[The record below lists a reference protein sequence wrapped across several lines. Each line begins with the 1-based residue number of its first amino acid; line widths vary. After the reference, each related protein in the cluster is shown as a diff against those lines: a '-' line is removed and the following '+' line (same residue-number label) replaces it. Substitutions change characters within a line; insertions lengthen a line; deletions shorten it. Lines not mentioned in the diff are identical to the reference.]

1 MLIRFNVENFLSF
14 NDRAE
19 FSLIANKERR
29 LTSHYIKDKGVN
41 ILKSGVI
48 YGANASGK
56 SNFVKAIEFS
66 KKIITEGLEKLN
78 PVNFH
83 FRLQEGNSLIP
94 TIFNYEIKSNNKF
107 YSYGFAIIL
116 KDNKIIEEWLYEVES
131 KKEKKVFDRFINE
144 EGKHEIEIGLSL
156 SSKTKNRFD
165 VYREDFH
172 NSNNLLFLSE
182 INRKSIDDF
191 QEASD
196 FRNVFNWFQRKLT
209 VLSPDSKYA
218 GLNFIGDDNEMSN
231 TFNSFLNVFQTG
243 INNVTSEEVDLDNF
257 DIPKD
262 IKKDIKDDFAKNI
275 KKAKTLVFEVN
286 GITYALE
293 RNDNNDYKIKKI
305 GLEHLDNK
313 GLPIVFDIDDESD
326 GTQRL
331 FDFIP
336 ALHAMAKTNSVFVI
350 DELDRSLH
358 SKLTYGIFELF
369 LELTKNNES
378 QLIVST
384 HESLLLD
391 LDLLRRDEIWFVE
404 KEKNQ
409 SRLFSL
415 DEFKVRNDKIVRKDY
430 LLGRYGAIPIFKSF
444 NNLNI

>member
-14 NDRAE
+14 NNKAE

-29 LTSHYIKDKGVN
+29 LNSHYKKEDGIS

-66 KKIITEGLEKLN
+66 KKVVTSGLEKLN
-78 PVNFH
+78 PVNCH
-83 FRLQEGNSLIP
+83 FRLQEGNSSIP
-94 TIFNYEIKSNNKF
+94 SIFQYELKNNGRF

-116 KDNKIIEEWLYEVES
+116 KDNKIVEEWLYEIGV
-131 KKEKKVFDRFINE
+131 KKEKKVFERSINE
-144 EGKHEIEIGLSL
+144 SGKHEIEIGLSL
-156 SSKTKNRFD
+156 STKTKNRFD
-165 VYREDFH
+165 VYREDFQD
-172 NSNNLLFLSE
+172 SDSLLFLSE
-182 INRKSIDDF
+182 MNRKSIDDF
-191 QEASD
+191 EEAID
-196 FRNVFNWFQRKLT
+196 FKNVFNWFDKKLT
-209 VLSPDSKYA
+209 ILSPDSKYA

-243 INNVTSEEVDLDNF
+243 IKNVTSEEVDLDSF
-257 DIPKD
+257 DIPKN
-262 IKKDIKDDFAKNI
+262 IKEELTKNI
-275 KKAKTLVFEVN
+275 KKAKSLIFEIN

-293 RNDNNDYKIKKI
+293 RNENNDYKIKKI
-305 GLEHLDNK
+305 GLEHIDNI
-313 GLPIVFDIDDESD
+313 GTPIVFDIDDESD

-369 LELTKNNES
+369 LELTQGNES

-404 KEKNQ
+404 KENNQ

-415 DEFKVRNDKIVRKDY
+415 DEFKVRNDRIVRKDY

-444 NNLNI
+444 KNLNI